1 METNRI
7 ARLRRM
13 RDYDTQGFE
22 VIHRISSGIS
32 MTLDAR
38 GFQPLDTPLLERT
51 DLFVRKSG
59 GAIAGSLYTFT
70 DPGGI
75 DVSLRPE
82 FTPSVIR
89 WYIEN
94 VRAPEPRKFRYA
106 GPVFRYGE
114 NGNAPRQY
122 TQCGGEMLGTR
133 SGEGDRQ
140 ILRTAAECISDSGV
154 GEYAVR
160 IGHVGIVR
168 DLALAQGLSEP
179 LQMFIMSNLD
189 GLASGRDGMDR
200 LTDRATAAGL
210 VGAGGRETP
219 APLGPMS
226 NGDAIAALQSL
237 GNSLPGPT
245 GRRAPERIMERLA
258 SRMRQAASES
268 EFRAALSNV
277 SALISERAEFDGARV
292 APDDPLREIE
302 RVMRS
307 CGASLDS
314 LDELRST
321 LERVMPLP
329 ADAVPIEIDL
339 SFARG
344 LAYYTGIVFEFADR
358 HGNALG
364 GGGRYDDL
372 VRAFGGAD
380 TVACGFALN
389 VDALAEAAR

>member
-1 METNRI
+1 
-7 ARLRRM
+7 M
-13 RDYDTQGFE
+13 RDYGPQGFE
-22 VIHRISSGIS
+22 AIRRISGVIS
-32 MTLDAR
+32 STLDAR
-38 GFQPLDTPLLERT
+38 GFEPLDTPLLERT

-59 GAIAGSLYTFT
+59 GAIADSLYTFT

-94 VRAPEPRKFRYA
+94 VHAPEPRKFRYA

-114 NGNAPRQY
+114 NGDAPRQY
-122 TQCGGEMLGTR
+122 TQCGGEMLGTTD
-133 SGEGDRQ
+133 GEGDRQ
-140 ILRTAAECISDSGV
+140 ILLTAANCIGDSGV

-168 DLALAQGLSEP
+168 DLVRAQGLSEP

-189 GLASGRDGMDR
+189 DVAKGRDAMDK
-200 LTDRATAAGL
+200 LTERAKAAGL
-210 VGAGGRETP
+210 VGASGRKRSAMP
-219 APLGPMS
+219 ASGS
-226 NGDAIAALQSL
+226 NGDAIAALESL
-237 GNSLPGPT
+237 GNPLTGPT

-277 SALISERAEFDGARV
+277 STLIAERAKFDGARI
-292 APDDPLREIE
+292 ASGDPLSAIE
-302 RVMRS
+302 RAMRS
-307 CGASLDS
+307 GSPGGASLDN
-314 LDELRST
+314 LNGLRRT
-321 LERVMPLP
+321 LESVLPLP
-329 ADAVPIEIDL
+329 ANDVSIEIDL

-344 LAYYTGIVFEFADR
+344 LAYYTGIVFEFTNGD
-358 HGNALG
+358 GNALG

-389 VDALAEAAR
+389 VDALAEAAK